1 MSSIKSEIVPPIE
14 RENISTDSHTFNYFR
29 SNFQAKAAQSQT
41 RHQTTRFHQKNSTVS
56 RGMTRA
62 KQADLR
68 DYKSKIC
75 LYSNSFHSFFAI
87 FKGNQNIRTM
97 TSLSITAT
105 CNIFL
110 YFYAIIVNR
119 WPGLF
124 INQEKKVLIAAF
136 DFNPI
141 FAVNN

>member
-1 MSSIKSEIVPPIE
+1 
-14 RENISTDSHTFNYFR
+14 
-29 SNFQAKAAQSQT
+29 
-41 RHQTTRFHQKNSTVS
+41 
-56 RGMTRA
+56 
-62 KQADLR
+62 
-68 DYKSKIC
+68 
-75 LYSNSFHSFFAI
+75 
-87 FKGNQNIRTM
+87 M

-105 CNIFL
+105 CNIF
-110 YFYAIIVNR
+110 FVYAIIVNR

>member
-41 RHQTTRFHQKNSTVS
+41 RHQTTRFHQKNSTVT

-105 CNIFL
+105 CNIFFVFLCNNCQSLAWTL
-110 YFYAIIVNR
+110 YKS
-119 WPGLF
+119 G
-124 INQEKKVLIAAF
+124 KKVLIAAF